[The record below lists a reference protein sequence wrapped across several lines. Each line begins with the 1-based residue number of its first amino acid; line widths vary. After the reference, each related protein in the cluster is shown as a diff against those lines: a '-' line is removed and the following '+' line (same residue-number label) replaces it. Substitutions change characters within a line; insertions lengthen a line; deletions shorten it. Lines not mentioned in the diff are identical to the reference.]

1 MAKKNNYRGPVNRG
15 GEIWFGFG
23 SVKQTCKL
31 TIVTRLLF
39 VSSNKMSNKHQCRA
53 RLESLKV
60 DSLILRCLWMD
71 NVKVAALL
79 GSVAGA
85 AAGASGTAGWT
96 QSPPDHNP
104 AGTELPCQEEEE
116 EEDRKK
122 VEEKVEI
129 KGEE

>member
-1 MAKKNNYRGPVNRG
+1 MVRF
-15 GEIWFGFG
+15 WFCQ
-23 SVKQTCKL
+23 KTCKL

>member
-1 MAKKNNYRGPVNRG
+1 MIISTFQQISTNV
-15 GEIWFGFG
+15 
-23 SVKQTCKL
+23 V
-31 TIVTRLLF
+31 
-39 VSSNKMSNKHQCRA
+39 
-53 RLESLKV
+53 RLESLKA
-60 DSLILRCLWMD
+60 DSLILRCLWVD

-116 EEDRKK
+116 ENEEEKGEGEEEEKEK
-122 VEEKVEI
+122 VEEK
-129 KGEE
+129 G